1 MNKLVVCVLSL
12 AILASCKPKVD
23 QAAEDEKKVVH
34 DIEKLLE
41 DLPDPSAIPFVL
53 KSIDATYAE
62 NLVNSLENIE
72 SYKGNE
78 DKLALNM
85 GVYAADV
92 SYLASFEK
100 PELTM
105 QYVKACH
112 ALGVELG
119 DSAIFKDDLIDKIEA
134 NLGDEAALSKL
145 LRGMIVETSIQLEK
159 DHHMS
164 MAALALTGSFIEEL
178 YQAVM
183 VIDNFHTAG
192 LSKEQ
197 SKEKVEPLVNLV
209 LAQEKP
215 LLDLINLI
223 KDIPKDDTINGIL
236 LQLSILDNLYKSD
249 LAIIQ
254 ESMAADPDYI
264 ADRRVMKA
272 ITLEV
277 EGIRED
283 MVN

>member
-1 MNKLVVCVLSL
+1 MSKLILLVLGL
-12 AILASCKPKVD
+12 TILTNCKPKVN
-23 QAAEDEKKVVH
+23 QAKEDEKKIIH
-34 DIEKLLE
+34 DIEKLLA
-41 DLPDPSAIPFVL
+41 DLPNPSAIPFTL

-72 SYKGNE
+72 SYKGDE

-85 GVYAADV
+85 GVYAADA

-100 PELTM
+100 PKLTM
-105 QYVKACH
+105 TYVKACH
-112 ALGVELG
+112 NLGVQLG

-134 NLGDEAALSKL
+134 NLGDEATLSKL
-145 LRGMIVETSIQLEK
+145 LRRMIVETSVQLEK

-164 MAALALTGSFIEEL
+164 MAVLALAGSFIEEL

-183 VIDNFHTAG
+183 FIDNYHSDG
-192 LSKEQ
+192 LSKEE

-215 LLDLINLI
+215 LLDFIELI
-223 KDIPKDDTINGIL
+223 KEIPRDSTISGIL
-236 LQLSILDNLYKSD
+236 LQLSILDNLYKGD
-249 LAIIQ
+249 LATIQ
-254 ESMAADPDYI
+254 ENMTADPDYI

-272 ITLEV
+272 ITLEI
-277 EGIRED
+277 EQIRES